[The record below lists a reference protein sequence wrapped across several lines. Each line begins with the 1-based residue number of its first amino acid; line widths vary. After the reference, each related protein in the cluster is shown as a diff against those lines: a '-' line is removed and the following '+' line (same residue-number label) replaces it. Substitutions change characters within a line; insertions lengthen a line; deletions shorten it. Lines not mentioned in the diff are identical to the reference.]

1 MTGATAVRA
10 RPPGGVRAFL
20 ALDFSTAREARAQR
34 GRVGDSRCGVK
45 VGLELF
51 TAAGPPL
58 VRSLKAAGWRV
69 FLDLK
74 VHDIPRTMEGA
85 ARSAAGLGAD
95 LLTVHA
101 AAGPAGVAAAVA
113 GARGSGTRILAVTV
127 LTSQGGNVAGR
138 VLDLALEAVAAGAP
152 GLILSVEEVASV
164 RRAVGPGTLLV
175 TPGIRFKDSDL
186 HDQSRVATP
195 DRAGREGADAMV
207 LGRAVFGAPDPAAA
221 LRRALRLY
229 REGSRLAGPRA
240 RGSGGRPRPAPGS

>member
-1 MTGATAVRA
+1 MTGATLARA

-20 ALDFSTAREARAQR
+20 ALDFATAREARAQL
-34 GRVGDSRCGVK
+34 GRLGDSRCGVK

-85 ARSAAGLGAD
+85 ARSASGLGAD

-113 GARGSGTRILAVTV
+113 GTRGSRTRILAVTV
-127 LTSQGGNVAGR
+127 LTSQGGEVAGR
-138 VLDLALEAVAAGAP
+138 VLELAREACAAGAP
-152 GLILSVEEVASV
+152 GLVLSVDEARAV
-164 RRAVGPGTLLV
+164 RSAVGPGRLLV
-175 TPGIRFKDSDL
+175 TPGIRFKDSEL
-186 HDQSRVATP
+186 HDQSRVASP

-207 LGRAVFGAPDPAAA
+207 LGRAVFGAPDPSAA
-221 LRRALRLY
+221 LRLALRLY
-229 REGSRLAGPRA
+229 RDGRRLAGP
-240 RGSGGRPRPAPGS
+240 